1 MGRIR
6 LLLVDDHMVLRCGL
20 KAILRSQADFE
31 VVGDAA
37 TGEESL
43 ALAKRFRPDVVLM
56 DITLPGINGLEA
68 TRALKK
74 AIPDIRVLV
83 LTQHED
89 QGYLRQA
96 LEAGASGYVPK
107 RAADTE
113 LFTAVRLVYRGGV
126 FLYPCGDQP
135 RGDTLWARRQTYP
148 SDSSDARLSERE
160 REVLRLLALG
170 HTAREIGDKLAVSP
184 KTVETYKMRVM
195 EKLNLRRRSELV
207 RYAMERGLIGQ
218 Q

>member
-6 LLLVDDHMVLRCGL
+6 LLLVDDHTVLRSGL
-20 KAILRSQADFE
+20 KAILQSQADFE
-31 VVGDAA
+31 VVGDVA
-37 TGEESL
+37 TGEEVL
-43 ALAKRFRPDVVLM
+43 ALARGLRPDVVLM
-56 DITLPGINGLEA
+56 DITLPGLNGLEA

-135 RGDTLWARRQTYP
+135 SADTVWAGRPTDP
-148 SDSSDARLSERE
+148 SDRSEVRLSERE

-195 EKLNLRRRSELV
+195 EKLNLQE
-207 RYAMERGLIGQ
+207 G
-218 Q
+218 